1 MIEVTGPRGSKT
13 YELAT
18 DYQIDRHG
26 LYLLNEDDKEIAR
39 FHPDAWLD
47 VCNLDLAGDVS
58 ICEPLDDVGIHFPR
72 VGE

>member
-1 MIEVTGPRGSKT
+1 MIKVWTHRGSKS
-13 YELAT
+13 YSLAT

-39 FHPDAWLD
+39 FHPDQYVD
-47 VCNLDLAGDVS
+47 VANVDLCGD
-58 ICEPLDDVGIHFPR
+58 IDEDLTEIVGIHFPTK